1 MQNKGT
7 DPNVYTRVLIYNNS
21 VIKESF
27 DFTWIW
33 VLFIVLFNPV
43 SMIRS
48 DPFVLTITK
57 GHSPARESD
66 FARTS

>member
-1 MQNKGT
+1 MHNKRKE
-7 DPNVYTRVLIYNNS
+7 PNVSTRVLIYNNS

-43 SMIRS
+43 FMIRS
-48 DPFVLTITK
+48 DSFCW
-57 GHSPARESD
+57 HYN
-66 FARTS
+66 